1 MNSVTLDS
9 ISQRAVKPSW
19 FAFFFLSMV
28 AAFHLAAPS
37 PVSAAERSVVPFS
50 GTVSGKVIGRPA
62 SQTDP
67 FLYAVALAGSGP
79 SSVGNITAAGTHL
92 THADLGTIVNGSVVF
107 RAPGGY
113 LYGTYTGS
121 EFPTADPNVVLV
133 SGNIIITGGSSTFR
147 NASGI
152 IPFTGS
158 LKITGVSPTG
168 VITEDFRLAFNGSL
182 RR

>member
-1 MNSVTLDS
+1 M
-9 ISQRAVKPSW
+9 A
-19 FAFFFLSMV
+19 
-28 AAFHLAAPS
+28 
-37 PVSAAERSVVPFS
+37 
-50 GTVSGKVIGRPA
+50 GKVIGAPA

-67 FLYAVALAGSGP
+67 YLYAVALAGSGP
-79 SSVGNITAAGTHL
+79 SSIGNVTAAGTHI

-121 EFPTADPNVVLV
+121 EASTADPTVVLV
-133 SGNIIITGGSSTFR
+133 SGTIVITGGSGTFR
-147 NASGI
+147 NASGT

-158 LKITGVSPTG
+158 LKITGISPTG
-168 VITEDFRLAFNGSL
+168 VITEDFRLAFNGTL

>member
-9 ISQRAVKPSW
+9 ISQRAGKPSW
-19 FAFFFLSMV
+19 FAFFFLSMM
-28 AAFHLAAPS
+28 AAFHLATPS

-50 GTVSGKVIGRPA
+50 GTVTGKVIGAPA
-62 SQTDP
+62 SETDP
-67 FLYAVALAGSGP
+67 YLYAVALAGSGP
-79 SSVGNITAAGTHL
+79 SSIGNVTAAGTHI

-121 EFPTADPNVVLV
+121 EASTADPTVVLV
-133 SGNIIITGGSSTFR
+133 SGTIVITGGSSTFR
-147 NASGI
+147 NASGT

-158 LKITGVSPTG
+158 LKITGISPTG
-168 VITEDFRLAFNGSL
+168 VITEDFRLDFNGSL